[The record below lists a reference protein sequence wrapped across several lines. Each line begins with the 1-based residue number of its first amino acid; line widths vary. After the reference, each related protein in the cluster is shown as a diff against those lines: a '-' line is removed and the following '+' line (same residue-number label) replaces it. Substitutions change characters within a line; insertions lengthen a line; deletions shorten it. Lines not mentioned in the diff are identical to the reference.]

1 MVDVPEDVTVEQYF
15 TGYVPSIF
23 KEQVGSGV
31 LGMEGTE
38 IGVQFDIGDAEKKTY
53 SLVVKDAKELE
64 VKEGAVSDPLIRL
77 EMSEEVFKSAV
88 TGRLGGVTD
97 VFTDMSQ
104 MTKARYE
111 QIKGVKGTLRL
122 DLATDGAQA
131 AISIVFNGGE
141 SPESTFVCAVEDWVA
156 ISKGELAGPTAFMSG
171 KLKIQG
177 DMAFAMGL
185 AALTG

>member
-1 MVDVPEDVTVEQYF
+1 MVDVPDDVTVEQYF
-15 TGYVPSIF
+15 DEYVPQIF
-23 KEQVGSGV
+23 KDQVGSGV

-38 IGVQFDIGDAEKKTY
+38 IGVQFDIDGKTY
-53 SLVVKDAKELE
+53 SLLVKDGKDLE
-64 VKEGAVSDPLIRL
+64 VKQGPVDNPLIRL
-77 EMSEEVFKSAV
+77 ELSEDTFKDAV
-88 TGRLGGVTD
+88 TGKLEGVTD
-97 VFTDMSQ
+97 IFTDMSQ

-111 QIKGVKGTLRL
+111 QIKGVKGTLKL
-122 DLATDGAQA
+122 DLSADGKEAK
-131 AISIVFNGGE
+131 ISVVFNGGE
-141 SPESTFVCAVEDWVA
+141 SPESTFICAVEDWVA